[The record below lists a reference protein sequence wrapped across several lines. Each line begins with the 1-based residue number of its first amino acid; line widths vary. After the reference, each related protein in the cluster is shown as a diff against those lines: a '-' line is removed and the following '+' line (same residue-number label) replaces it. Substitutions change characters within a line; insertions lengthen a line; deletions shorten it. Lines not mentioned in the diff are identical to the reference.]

1 MLYTK
6 DIEKLLGI
14 SDLDSEYIFKD
25 IKYEFSQMNQFT
37 ERFHKK
43 ISQMSTKKSA
53 KKKFFDSKRRLITIN
68 AIIRS
73 VSNVSKMLFKRT
85 N

>member
-37 ERFHKK
+37 ERFLKK

-53 KKKFFDSKRRLITIN
+53 EKNFLTTMSLNFLKIN
-68 AIIRS
+68 S
-73 VSNVSKMLFKRT
+73 
-85 N
+85 